1 MTRSQSAASGRRRN
15 PSRPVTMQDI
25 ANAAGVS
32 QSTVSRVFNRA
43 ATQVPIAEATKQRIL
58 AEADRLGYR
67 PNPLARGLRGAR
79 TMLLGVIVREI
90 TDPFFATAV
99 EALSV
104 EAAARGYNVVLGS
117 AHSRAD
123 EAIALRD
130 VLETRHCDALLLLG
144 DMRDQPR
151 LIEDLRTWQVPLV
164 AVWQGTD
171 LEGFPTVN
179 ADNRAGVDAAVQ
191 HLLDLGHTRIA
202 FIGGRPLGDIRERRA
217 AFVDRM
223 EAAGLVPPD
232 GYVAHVV
239 NDPAGGDAAVRAMLA
254 LPQPPTAIVASTD
267 VLATGVLHAAA
278 DVGLV
283 VPTDLSVV
291 GFDDIPSASYTV
303 PALTTVRM
311 PIRDMIVRA
320 IELAIDLAVGADND
334 TVTKDLVT
342 AHVMTPTLV
351 VRRSTSEVR

>member
-1 MTRSQSAASGRRRN
+1 MTTSDSTTTGPRRRR
-15 PSRPVTMQDI
+15 SRPVTMQDI
-25 ANAAGVS
+25 AKAAGVS

-43 ATQVPIAEATKQRIL
+43 VTQVPIAESTKERIL

-79 TMLLGVIVREI
+79 TMLLGAIVREI

-99 EALSV
+99 EFLSM

-164 AVWQGTD
+164 AVWQGTNF
-171 LEGFPTVN
+171 EGFPTVN
-179 ADNRAGVDAAVQ
+179 ADNRAGVFAAAE
-191 HLLDLGHTRIA
+191 HLLDLGHRRIA
-202 FIGGRPLGDIRERRA
+202 FIGGRPLGDIRQRRA
-217 AFVDRM
+217 AFSERM
-223 EAAGLVPPD
+223 AAAGIELPD
-232 GYVAHVV
+232 GYVAHVA
-239 NDPAGGDAAVRAMLA
+239 NDPAGGDAALRTMMA
-254 LPQPPTAIVASTD
+254 LHEPPTAIVTSTD

-278 DVGLV
+278 EIGLS
-283 VPTDLSVV
+283 VPADLSVV
-291 GFDDIPSASYTV
+291 GFDDIPLASYTV
-303 PALTTVRM
+303 PALTTVHM
-311 PIRDMIVRA
+311 PVREMTARA
-320 IELAIDLAVGADND
+320 IELAIELAEGADND
-334 TVTKDLVT
+334 TVTSDVVA
-342 AHVMTPTLV
+342 AHVLTPSLV
-351 VRRSTSEVR
+351 IRRSTSEPR